1 MSPSAPRVESAPS
14 RRQLVAVAIDCFAR
28 LGFQGTTIERI
39 AREAGVTKGAVY
51 YHFRDKDD
59 LLFAAVTDRIG
70 GFEGRVLEAVGTEA
84 DALTRLRRVVDACFF
99 HATVSNHRRFI
110 ITLMIEALDV
120 HPRLSAE
127 FRRILRRMRGFLAE
141 VIRRGQEAGSFRSD
155 VDPDV
160 AAATLAGGIMGAE
173 MQYYQ
178 DPERLDLRTV
188 LDALLEQMAHW
199 LAPRPPAREQGG
211 NGRW

>member
-1 MSPSAPRVESAPS
+1 M
-14 RRQLVAVAIDCFAR
+14 AVAIDCFAR